1 MAREPISAYQYYM
14 SINDTAKAANYDSA
28 AADGSEENPYAI
40 RDWYDIYNV
49 YNSSIL
55 GSDKYGSFILVN
67 DIDFNKVSTRRLNAL
82 QNIETIP
89 ELKVNGFFD
98 FNGHSFK
105 NIIFRNMSGTCGN
118 TAGGNN
124 SSNNFLGCLIQ
135 IDAAEVQD
143 DFGSLK
149 PLIIKNVKI
158 ENFIINESYPS
169 NYTSGYNGYWWSAL
183 GCSIFYILQPN
194 SSNGGTT
201 IIENTDINVTFN
213 MTNYA
218 KTELITE
225 RCDSVNAIEHYKLY
239 SCGVFRFGYPSYPI
253 LFKNVFVKCSGIV
266 KHAFAAA
273 SSSNTLNMYVTHGY
287 PLNILAPNGG
297 NPNRSSSTN
306 DIHKFSI
313 NAQYVDCTFDFNDFI
328 IQIPIDLASGDIL
341 TSNNYGFTDR
351 CEVFNNTAL
360 FPYSKNSSD
369 SIHITGHLKILLPT
383 KEEIDANPLSF
394 GVLYLF
400 RSSTNTNVLWDA
412 RISIIDDIETP
423 NLKIRSSSGTKLF
436 MNKDKIDQIVLDN
449 NLMVDDDPSESGSGI
464 FMCTTEQL
472 KDEDFLNKNGFFYL
486 RTT

>member
-28 AADGSEENPYAI
+28 AEDGSEENPYAI

-49 YNSSIL
+49 YNSPIL
-55 GSDKYGSFILVN
+55 GVDKSSSFILVN

-82 QNIETIP
+82 QSIETIP
-89 ELKVNGFFD
+89 DLRVNGFFD

-124 SSNNFLGCLIQ
+124 SSTNFLGCLIQ
-135 IDAAEVQD
+135 IDAAEVKD
-143 DFGSLK
+143 DFDNLK

-169 NYTSGYNGYWWSAL
+169 NYISGYGGYNWAAQ

-194 SSNGGTT
+194 SNNGGTT

-213 MTNYA
+213 MTNYT
-218 KTELITE
+218 KTELITAKY
-225 RCDSVNAIEHYKLY
+225 DSVDAIEHYKLY
-239 SCGVFRFGYPSYPI
+239 SCGVFRFGFPSYPI

-266 KHAFAAA
+266 KHAFAT
-273 SSSNTLNMYVTHGY
+273 SNGSNINKYVTHGY
-287 PLNILAPNGG
+287 PLNILSPNGG
-297 NPNRSSSTN
+297 NTNRSSNTN
-306 DIHKFSI
+306 DTHKFSI

-351 CEVFNNTAL
+351 CELYNNTAL

-449 NLMVDDDPSESGSGI
+449 NLMVDDDPSGSGI